1 MDPDNYD
8 NYGGVE
14 HAEYCFQVNF
24 DNLINDCLSLVTQMS
39 FIESNFLYQ
48 NKTLSV

>member
-24 DNLINDCLSLVTQMS
+24 CNLIMDYLSFVIQMS
-39 FIESNFLYQ
+39 LI
-48 NKTLSV
+48 

>member
-24 DNLINDCLSLVTQMS
+24 YNLIMSYRCYSEEFNLKQMINVLKS
-39 FIESNFLYQ
+39 TKFQ
-48 NKTLSV
+48 